1 MEPGESALEGVRRST
16 HEYGTRNL
24 QIDELDGIASLLK
37 YLTAENALRYVAIV
51 GMFVTRAERFE
62 ASTGLTPAE
71 VRVELERGGF
81 DVSGDVS
88 GLSEEQVENDLI
100 QLAKCGNCSYRQDVS
115 AVKTLAEARCRHYR
129 YSLTSSGKTVHQ
141 VGCISRLPI

>member
-1 MEPGESALEGVRRST
+1 M
-16 HEYGTRNL
+16 
-24 QIDELDGIASLLK
+24 
-37 YLTAENALRYVAIV
+37 
-51 GMFVTRAERFE
+51 TRAERFE

-100 QLAKCGNCSYRQDVS
+100 QLAKCGNCSYR
-115 AVKTLAEARCRHYR
+115 
-129 YSLTSSGKTVHQ
+129 
-141 VGCISRLPI
+141 